1 MKICIVD
8 DAQFIRQILKDIFT
22 SMGHQVVAEYSSASE
37 LIENVEDLEPDIV
50 TLDITM
56 PDMDGLTA
64 TRILKNILPDVKV
77 IIISAISQP
86 DIEKEAKKYG
96 AYEFVRKP
104 FSRFVIESI
113 IKQIEDEENSKNGAV
128 L

>member
-1 MKICIVD
+1 MRVCIVD
-8 DAQFIRQILKDIFT
+8 DAQFIRVMLKDIFT
-22 SMGHQVVAEYSSASE
+22 SLGHHVVGEFSSASP
-37 LIENVEDLEPDIV
+37 LIEEIEDLKPDIV

-56 PDMDGLTA
+56 PDIDGLTA
-64 TRILKNILPDVKV
+64 TRILKNILPDVKI

-104 FSRFVIESI
+104 FSKLAIEHI
-113 IKQIEDEENSKNGAV
+113 IKQIENEQNSKNGAIF
-128 L
+128 